1 MVIFTPRLCRLIDT
15 LPQFVGVFEDDAL
28 LLTLGR
34 RSRSA
39 ETVSPRSSGCFDSD
53 DLAFEE
59 GRRLC
64 SQAWDL

>member
-1 MVIFTPRLCRLIDT
+1 MVIFTPRHCRLVDT
-15 LPQFVGVFEDDAL
+15 LPQFVGVFEDDASVL
-28 LLTLGR
+28 SLAR

-39 ETVSPRSSGCFDSD
+39 EPASPRSSGCFDAD